1 MELLEHI
8 AVVGSLIFIGI
19 LSWIGIFFIA
29 AYFLQ
34 WAKDT
39 IKDRKRVKGA
49 AKQDAWSS
57 DNE

>member
-19 LSWIGIFFIA
+19 LSWIGIFFIV
-29 AYFLQ
+29 AYCLQ

-39 IKDRKRVKGA
+39 IKDRKRSKKA
-49 AKQDAWSS
+49 MEQDAWSAK
-57 DNE
+57 

>member
-19 LSWIGIFFIA
+19 LSWVGIFFMA

-34 WAKDT
+34 WTKDT
-39 IKDRKRVKGA
+39 IQERKRVEEA
-49 AKQDAWSS
+49 AKQDAWSV
-57 DNE
+57 D